1 MSKWIRID
9 GSPFA
14 IRADRYCWTVAKLQD
29 VTPDKNN
36 PDGIRASEVTYHGTL
51 QHVAVEL
58 LSRKVKAST
67 AETLSGLVQAHS
79 DAIEWIK
86 NEIKGIPS
94 ITL

>member
-1 MSKWIRID
+1 MSKWIRIS
-9 GSPFA
+9 GSDYA
-14 IRADRYCWTVAKLQD
+14 IKSDRYCWTVARLQD

-51 QHVAVEL
+51 QDVAGEL

-67 AETLSGLVQAHS
+67 AKTLSGLVQAHK
-79 DAIEWIK
+79 DAIEWIR
-86 NEIKGIPS
+86 NEIKKMPD